1 MSVSDL
7 YKQVVIDHNRE
18 PRNYGELAD
27 ATHTARG
34 LNALCGD
41 DIRVYARI
49 DDNGV
54 IEAVHF
60 DGDASAI
67 TMAASSIM
75 TQMTR
80 GLTVEQALDLY
91 ARYQQLFEPEP
102 PSDVL
107 LEQLGDLAAL
117 SGVRAYPS
125 RVKSATLGWETLRAA
140 LLGEDLAS
148 TE

>member
-18 PRNYGELAD
+18 PRNFGALAD

-41 DIRVYARI
+41 DIRVYVLI
-49 DDNGV
+49 DDHGV
-54 IEAVHF
+54 IDVVHF

-75 TQMTR
+75 TQMTP
-80 GLTVEQALDLY
+80 GLTVDQALDLY
-91 ARYQQLFEPEP
+91 RKYLELFEPDP
-102 PSDVL
+102 PSESL
-107 LEQLGDLAAL
+107 LKQLGDLAAL
-117 SGVRAYPS
+117 SGVRDYPS
-125 RVKSATLGWETLRAA
+125 RIKSATLGWETLRAA